1 MKKSLGPKIVVGATV
16 VWVVGTY
23 DRGGR
28 PNLMTAAWGGV
39 CCGDPPCLGV
49 SLRKATYSHG
59 SIVEQ
64 KAFTINIPPAAY
76 VKEADYVGIAS
87 GRDTD
92 KWQTTGLTPLHGDV
106 VNAPYVAEFPI
117 ALECRLLHTMELGL
131 HTHFIG
137 EIMDAKVDDSV
148 LGDDSFLSIEKA
160 EPFFFVPG
168 GRDYYAMGRSIGK
181 PFSVGTGF
189 RANQKKRE

>member
-1 MKKSLGPKIVVGATV
+1 MKKSLGAEIIVGATV
-16 VWVVGTY
+16 VWVIGTY
-23 DRGGR
+23 DGEGR

-39 CCGDPPCLGV
+39 CCGVPPCVGV

-59 SIVEQ
+59 NIVGQ
-64 KAFTINIPPAAY
+64 KAFTVNIPSTVHA
-76 VKEADYVGIAS
+76 KETDYVGIAS

-92 KWQTTGLTPLHGDV
+92 KWETTNLTPVRGDL

-137 EIMDAKVDDSV
+137 EIMDVKAEESIFDDPGILNIEKVDP
-148 LGDDSFLSIEKA
+148 I
-160 EPFFFVPG
+160 FFIPG
-168 GRDYYAMGRSIGK
+168 GRDYHAIGHRIGK
-181 PFSVGTGF
+181 PFSIGAGF
-189 RANQKKRE
+189 HWNRKIRG